1 MPAMA
6 VLRRPFALS
15 SLPAAPPDE
24 AWLVAGVFGAVVFA
38 CAALFGHVALFA
50 CAAVGALAAGVA
62 FYEPR
67 TIGPMLALAL
77 PLEIS
82 KLAFPF
88 LQTRTELGG
97 GLGPTSIVD
106 AGRIV
111 VALAFAVWLI
121 RPGRPRADVL
131 PVSPLTVP
139 LALLF
144 AAYALST
151 AYAIDPAAART
162 ESLRLL
168 FSVGMFALLPF
179 FVRDPASLRWTL
191 YAFVFVAGALAVA
204 GIYQE
209 ATDTFFWNPGL
220 GLFGERRINT
230 TFADPNHFARLLL
243 EGVVIAMVLWFYV
256 ERRVKFAFLLP
267 AMALSI
273 LTLVFTGSRGAWVVG
288 IVALPVAVMA
298 LPIERTLRLR
308 MLALGATLLA
318 VAVIAV
324 AALNPYVAKRLNT
337 FTLGFD
343 AAGARPYLVEA
354 GLNMFVDH
362 PVTGVG
368 AGGYQKAFD
377 DDYYSYKDPTI
388 KANVTIS
395 HTSVVTI
402 MAELGLIG
410 LAAVAFVTVR
420 WTAYL
425 RDLLGRAPVDLKA
438 VLIGM
443 TMLSVIIFLSSQTEG
458 RFLEDPY
465 LWFAGGIVVAV
476 EAIVR
481 GRPEP
486 DSETAA

>member
-1 MPAMA
+1 
-6 VLRRPFALS
+6 
-15 SLPAAPPDE
+15 
-24 AWLVAGVFGAVVFA
+24 
-38 CAALFGHVALFA
+38 
-50 CAAVGALAAGVA
+50 
-62 FYEPR
+62 
-67 TIGPMLALAL
+67 
-77 PLEIS
+77 
-82 KLAFPF
+82 
-88 LQTRTELGG
+88 
-97 GLGPTSIVD
+97 
-106 AGRIV
+106 
-111 VALAFAVWLI
+111 
-121 RPGRPRADVL
+121 
-131 PVSPLTVP
+131 
-139 LALLF
+139 
-144 AAYALST
+144 
-151 AYAIDPAAART
+151 
-162 ESLRLL
+162 
-168 FSVGMFALLPF
+168 
-179 FVRDPASLRWTL
+179 
-191 YAFVFVAGALAVA
+191 
-204 GIYQE
+204 
-209 ATDTFFWNPGL
+209 
-220 GLFGERRINT
+220 
-230 TFADPNHFARLLL
+230 
-243 EGVVIAMVLWFYV
+243 
-256 ERRVKFAFLLP
+256 
-267 AMALSI
+267 
-273 LTLVFTGSRGAWVVG
+273 
-288 IVALPVAVMA
+288 VALPVSVMA

-443 TMLSVIIFLSSQTEG
+443 TMLSAIIFLSSQTEG